1 MLGPVT
7 CAACGAKVRED
18 RTRCLRCG
26 EPLRPAAVALDRRP
40 AALLAMAGI
49 LAVGGVA
56 IFLLAN
62 RGPVA
67 PAVAAASNPAAP
79 AAVSRALPD
88 APGAPAPAPVFAAR
102 EVSRDG
108 MTAYAR
114 GDLSGAL
121 EQFKAAVE
129 ADPGNPE
136 ALNNLGQV
144 LVRAGRPRD
153 AIPYFDR
160 AIQAS
165 GEVWAYHFNRA
176 RAYAETEQ
184 WSSAVAGYR
193 DAAALFP
200 DDYVTQFNLAKALEA
215 NRDLDAAVDAFAR
228 AIALAPGQTEFH
240 LSHAWA
246 LETARRPAEAA
257 AAYRRYLE
265 LEESAPQADKIRA
278 RIAELERGAGAPAP
292 QAP

>member
-1 MLGPVT
+1 MLGPVA
-7 CAACGAKVRED
+7 CGACGAKVRED

-26 EPLRPAAVALDRRP
+26 EPLRPAPAAVDRRP

-56 IFLLAN
+56 IVLLAN
-62 RGPVA
+62 RGPAA

-79 AAVSRALPD
+79 AAVSRALAD
-88 APGAPAPAPVFAAR
+88 APDESAPAPVFTAR
-102 EVSRDG
+102 EASRDG
-108 MTAYAR
+108 MAAYAG
-114 GDLSGAL
+114 GDLSRAV
-121 EQFKAAVE
+121 ERFKAAVE

-144 LVRAGRPRD
+144 LVRTGRPRD

-176 RAYAETEQ
+176 RAYAEIEQ
-184 WSSAVAGYR
+184 WSAAVAGYR

-215 NRDLDAAVDAFAR
+215 TRDLDAAVDTFAR
-228 AIALAPGQTEFH
+228 VIALAPGQTEFH
-240 LSHAWA
+240 LSHGRA
-246 LETARRPAEAA
+246 LEAARRPAEAA

-278 RIAELERGAGAPAP
+278 RIAELERMAAPAP